1 VSRLSV
7 SQPVPPIPT
16 ARPVARL
23 ATELRLSG
31 SGQAAIGFAGL
42 LVAVFAGDVSPARA
56 FVPFAVVMLLIG
68 GLSWWSTRWMRDGRP
83 VPAKDP
89 AARIEGPRDTLRRC
103 LVGLVLAVVA
113 VGLVGAAGAGLAA
126 VLGGVVAAVGAV
138 DLINHRHVRAR
149 EEATGEAIYREL
161 GSSPFAAGRRP
172 LYTLPLNESTLAM

>member
-1 VSRLSV
+1 M
-7 SQPVPPIPT
+7 PPTPT

-23 ATELRLSG
+23 ATELRITG

-42 LVAVFAGDVSPARA
+42 LVAIFAGDVSPARA

-83 VPAKDP
+83 APPKAPDAVV
-89 AARIEGPRDTLRRC
+89 ESPRDTMRRS
-103 LVGLVLAVVA
+103 LVGLTLAVVA

-149 EEATGEAIYREL
+149 EQATGEAVYREL
-161 GSSPFAAGRRP
+161 GGSPFSAGRRP